1 MTSPDQQGRPSTDN
15 GKPPAGSH
23 QDAARPSRSRH
34 RPSWVWLSV
43 IALLGLSAALLT
55 YGFGGT
61 HQAAS
66 SGSAAVPAGTAGTA
80 MSASGGAAPKVTS
93 RPRPQAAVRLRRPP
107 AGQGRGVISA
117 AKLAENGGAVSPPDK
132 HE

>member
-23 QDAARPSRSRH
+23 QDAARSSRFRH

-80 MSASGGAAPKVTS
+80 ASTSGGAAPKITSTATSTSGGAAPKVTGKA
-93 RPRPQAAVRLRRPP
+93 R
-107 AGQGRGVISA
+107 GRGHLRCQA
-117 AKLAENGGAVSPPDK
+117 RRKRRRGQPADK